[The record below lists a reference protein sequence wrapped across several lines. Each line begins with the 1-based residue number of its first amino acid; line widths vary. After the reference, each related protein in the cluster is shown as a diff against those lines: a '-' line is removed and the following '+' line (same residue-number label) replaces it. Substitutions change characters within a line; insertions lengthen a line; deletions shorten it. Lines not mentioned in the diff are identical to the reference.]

1 MKNIALL
8 LRYDGTNYHGWQ
20 SQKNGDTIQDTVS
33 DAITRLTGAK
43 PLPELHGVGRTDAG
57 VHALNYVA
65 NFLSETQIPVDRL
78 PYALKQYLPDDI
90 SVLAATEAAPDFH
103 ARFSCLE
110 KRYFY
115 KIYSSR
121 TPDPFMKHR
130 AYFSPIPLDVPLMQK
145 AAARVVGKHNF
156 SCFQATGS
164 PTKTSVRTVTQC
176 QVETDRDG
184 TIIISVAADGFLY
197 NMVRIISGTLYYVGL
212 HKLSPDDVTKM
223 IESGDR
229 LEAGVT
235 LPPYGLYLERAWY
248 PEGCFIGGELL

>member
-33 DAITRLTGAK
+33 NAIHRLTGAR

-65 NFLSETQIPVDRL
+65 NFLSETRIPVDRL

-90 SVLAATEAAPDFH
+90 SVLAAAEAAPDFH

-115 KIYSSR
+115 
-121 TPDPFMKHR
+121 
-130 AYFSPIPLDVPLMQK
+130 
-145 AAARVVGKHNF
+145 N
-156 SCFQATGS
+156 AT
-164 PTKTSVRTVTQC
+164 
-176 QVETDRDG
+176 
-184 TIIISVAADGFLY
+184 A
-197 NMVRIISGTLYYVGL
+197 
-212 HKLSPDDVTKM
+212 
-223 IESGDR
+223 
-229 LEAGVT
+229 
-235 LPPYGLYLERAWY
+235 
-248 PEGCFIGGELL
+248 